1 MSSNWDHKPGQMRRN
16 AKAYFRSQ
24 AFTQFFI
31 RNALNCR
38 NWTDQYDVIGSIVIL
53 HWIADVGRFIW

>member
-1 MSSNWDHKPGQMRRN
+1 MSSNWYHKPGQMRRN

-31 RNALNCR
+31 RSALNCR
-38 NWTDQYDVIGSIVIL
+38 YWTDQYDVIGSIVIL
-53 HWIADVGRFIW
+53 HWIVDVGRFIW